1 MTATTAVYQAMPP
14 REAIIVPDWWSRLV
28 VAAAQSGPDE
38 ALSVGAVI
46 GAMVVLFASGMALGM
61 VLDATVIRAVLVAA
75 TVAMMGMWNW
85 WLPDQAAKLPRVEPS
100 PLRSGKVHG
109 SQ

>member
-1 MTATTAVYQAMPP
+1 
-14 REAIIVPDWWSRLV
+14 
-28 VAAAQSGPDE
+28 
-38 ALSVGAVI
+38 
-46 GAMVVLFASGMALGM
+46 MALGM

-109 SQ
+109 SP